1 MEDAKV
7 GGAKDS
13 AGRPVSKL
21 LITSSHAVAKDHHGS
36 HAMIHGSFT
45 YEVLNK

>member
-1 MEDAKV
+1 MEDSNV

-21 LITSSHAVAKDHHGS
+21 LVSSSHAVAKDHHGS
-36 HAMIHGSFT
+36 IT
-45 YEVLNK
+45 NEVPSNDTLP